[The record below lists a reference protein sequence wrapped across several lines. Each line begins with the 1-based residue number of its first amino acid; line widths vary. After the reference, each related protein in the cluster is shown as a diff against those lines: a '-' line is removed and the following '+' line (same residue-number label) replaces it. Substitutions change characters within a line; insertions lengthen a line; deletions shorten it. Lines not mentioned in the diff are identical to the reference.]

1 MRLRATTGDI
11 RALLRLAELEGRAGE
26 ADLRSRSFRERR
38 AAARERVPSA
48 LLERYEALLQR
59 GRWPAI
65 CAVARGHCS
74 GCHLR
79 LPAQLDHEVRS
90 AAGVFTCPYCHRMLY
105 GRERVEG
112 PSGSS
117 STKRGSGVSAG
128 AAAVPSQPFD
138 ERP

>member
-1 MRLRATTGDI
+1 MRLRAKTGDI
-11 RALLRLAELEGRAGE
+11 RALLRLAELDARATE
-26 ADLRSRSFRERR
+26 PDLRRRPFQERR
-38 AAARERVPSA
+38 AVARQRVPSA
-48 LLERYEALLQR
+48 LLERYEAILQR

-79 LPAQLDHEVRS
+79 LPAQLDYEVRCV
-90 AAGVFTCPYCHRMLY
+90 AGVFTCPYCHRMLY
-105 GRERVEG
+105 GPERVEG

-117 STKRGSGVSAG
+117 SAKRGSGASAG
-128 AAAVPSQPFD
+128 AAAPSQPFD